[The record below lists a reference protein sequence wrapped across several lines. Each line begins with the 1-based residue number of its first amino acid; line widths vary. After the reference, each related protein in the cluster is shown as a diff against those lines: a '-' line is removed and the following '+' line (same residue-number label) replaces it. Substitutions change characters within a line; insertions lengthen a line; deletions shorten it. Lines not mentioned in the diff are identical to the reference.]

1 MKQYSIDRIEGTKAV
16 LIDDDGNEIFA
27 EASSFDTT
35 PNEGFIVTDNNG
47 QFSLDRDETQ
57 RRRRIAI
64 ERLNMVLGKSGKEDE
79 DPQD

>member
-16 LIDDDGNEIFA
+16 LIDEDGNEILA

-47 QFSLDRDETQ
+47 KFSLDRDETQ